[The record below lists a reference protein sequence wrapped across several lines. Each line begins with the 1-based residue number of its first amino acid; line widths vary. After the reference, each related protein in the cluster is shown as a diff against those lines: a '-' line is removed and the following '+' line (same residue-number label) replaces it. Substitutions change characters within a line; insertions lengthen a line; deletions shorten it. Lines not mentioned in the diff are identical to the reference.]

1 MTGIGRLTNT
11 VAERPAPSH
20 AVGHQPMDTDGIR
33 RVALGGDWWAARDAE
48 QAAGEVSALTDEQRC
63 RPRKHC
69 STRRPTVLPI
79 DAIST
84 TYPDADVEDAYR
96 ISMAVTDLKVARG
109 RTIKGHKIGLTSK
122 PMQQLVGTSEPDYG
136 SMFDDWFVLEGSTV
150 DTARLNR
157 PLVEV
162 EIAFVLG
169 TPLSGS
175 TNNAADVIRATDFV
189 LPAIEIVDTRYRG
202 YGTNLLVDSVAAAVM
217 GNPVNAVV
225 WLANK
230 LGEFGVPMEAGNVI
244 LSGSF
249 LKAIPFTGGDTI
261 SALFDTLGDVTF
273 ATA

>member
-1 MTGIGRLTNT
+1 MPSRPRPRN
-11 VAERPAPSH
+11 ER
-20 AVGHQPMDTDGIR
+20 
-33 RVALGGDWWAARDAE
+33 
-48 QAAGEVSALTDEQRC
+48 LTDEQRAAAA
-63 RPRKHC
+63 RALLDAETEH
-69 STRRPTVLPI
+69 SPI

-96 ISMAVTDLKVARG
+96 ISMAVTALKLARG

-122 PMQQLVGTSEPDYG
+122 PMQQLVGTTEPDYG
-136 SMFDDWFVLEGSTV
+136 SIFDDWFVLEGSTV
-150 DTARLNR
+150 DMARLNR

-169 TPLSGS
+169 TPLAGS

-202 YGTNLLVDSVAAAVM
+202 YGTNLLVDSIADAASCGLVVLGSRPMRLTDFDLRREGAALYKNGTVEESGVAAAVM

-225 WLANK
+225 WLVNQ

-249 LKAIPFTGGDTI
+249 LKAIPFTAGDTI
-261 SALFDTLGDVTF
+261 AALFDTLGDVTF